1 MGLFWIPHYKIAMG
15 DLYLGGRLAKTSK
28 HAYHTWRVD
37 LKLPSDEWTKHS
49 VGFNFFGVISHHAQ
63 PKPRNRM
70 ESQFRDL
77 GMAWQYH
84 ENQIFGDTSDI
95 SSVESMDTS
104 LISSFFRGH
113 VDPPASQWGAKREHS
128 KDQSYHLEPRE
139 NSHPGVSGVT
149 SVHIYKWDKPLNAW
163 WLIPRLVN
171 GL

>member
-1 MGLFWIPHYKIAMG
+1 MPTTRDVYCRSQVT
-15 DLYLGGRLAKTSK
+15 LGRMNKT
-28 HAYHTWRVD
+28 
-37 LKLPSDEWTKHS
+37 S

-70 ESQFRDL
+70 ESQFRDM

-95 SSVESMDTS
+95 SSMESMDTS

-128 KDQSYHLEPRE
+128 KDQSYHLEAKGDPD
-139 NSHPGVSGVT
+139 HPGVSGVT

-163 WLIPRLVN
+163 WLIPLSKWVITPVIYM
-171 GL
+171 G